1 MMQSQGVILDLS
13 SCLSVELVFKNI
25 TRKVPRGERQGLM
38 SLRKASLDY
47 RPYPYT
53 ISTYFVLTI
62 SVGVD
67 C

>member
-47 RPYPYT
+47 RPYPY
-53 ISTYFVLTI
+53 
-62 SVGVD
+62 
-67 C
+67 